1 MWSSSHRQ
9 EQQKLPQDFKYKI
22 LDVGSLKIENQLP
35 FNVTFAMKLKKP
47 GIRKPLLTLSVG
59 IFLMLL
65 SPKAFVQ
72 ESKVDFNG
80 YMKDLYMYY
89 SPESPFPGVEI
100 DHLWTNVIHN
110 RLNFKWYAT
119 PHMTAVI
126 EMRNRLIVGN
136 LVKDFPN
143 YRQTVDVDYGFKD
156 LSWVSAQGNSW
167 FIHSMIDRAYVD
179 YSSGKWQVKVGRQR
193 VNWGVN
199 LVWNPNDIFNTFSYF
214 DFDYEERPGTDALRV
229 QYYTGVTSSAELVY
243 KPGHDDIK
251 TSLAGMYRF
260 SKWEYDFQFLA
271 GQAGN
276 DWVVGAGWAGD
287 IRGAGFRG
295 ELTHFKPRYSSSYK
309 ATVASV
315 SADYTFSNS
324 WYIHSSVLY
333 NSAGQTG
340 KAGGMNVLFNP
351 DLSAKQLSVA
361 RYSLFGQISKPIT
374 PLFSGSFS
382 GIVNPMD
389 GSFYVGPT
397 LTYSLLDNLE
407 LMLTG
412 QLFFGKAET
421 EFGDI
426 GRLAYGRLKWSF

>member
-1 MWSSSHRQ
+1 
-9 EQQKLPQDFKYKI
+9 
-22 LDVGSLKIENQLP
+22 
-35 FNVTFAMKLKKP
+35 MKFKKP
-47 GIRKPLLTLSVG
+47 GFRKPLLTYSVA
-59 IFLMLL
+59 ILLMLL
-65 SPKAFVQ
+65 PSKAFVQ

-80 YMKDLYMYY
+80 YVKDLYMFY
-89 SPESPFPGVEI
+89 SPEILIPGVEI

-119 PHMTAVI
+119 PHLTAVI

-136 LVKDFPN
+136 LVKDFPD
-143 YRQTVDVDYGFKD
+143 YQQTVDVDYGLLD
-156 LSWVSAQGNSW
+156 LSWISAQGSSW
-167 FIHSMIDRAYVD
+167 FLHSMIDRAYVD

-193 VNWGVN
+193 INWGVN
-199 LVWNPNDIFNTFSYF
+199 MVWNPNDIFNTFSYF

-243 KPGHDDIK
+243 KPGHGNIK

-295 ELTHFKPRYSSSYK
+295 ELTHFEPRNFLSNK
-309 ATVASV
+309 ATVASL

-324 WYIHSSVLY
+324 WYIHTSVLY

-374 PLFSGSFS
+374 PLFAGSFS

-389 GSFYVGPT
+389 GSFYMGPT

-412 QLFFGKAET
+412 QLFFGESGT

-426 GRLAYGRLKWSF
+426 GRLAFGRLKWSF